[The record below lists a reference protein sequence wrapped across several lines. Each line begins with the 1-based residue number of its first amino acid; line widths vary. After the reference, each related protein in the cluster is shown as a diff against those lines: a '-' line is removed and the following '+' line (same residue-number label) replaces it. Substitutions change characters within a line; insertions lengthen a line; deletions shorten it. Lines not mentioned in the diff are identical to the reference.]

1 MGSAIDIGSEAVD
14 RGGYMALGNTRI
26 DLYNPANLSGAIN
39 VIEVYGNGTMV
50 GCKVGTFSG
59 SSSTYTS
66 RDFES
71 LGDVPGGS
79 KQIFTGL
86 NCAVESGDYI
96 GLYASSGGIQ
106 VSMDGGTGMRRNS
119 TGDAFSGEA
128 VEFDT
133 YTAGRA
139 MSVYGSGETLDA
151 PTVTTQAV
159 SSVTATSMVANG
171 NITDTGGFG
180 SDVTRRGFCYME
192 GTSGDPTTANSTTY
206 DDGTFGTGA
215 YTKSITGLSPSTS
228 YRVRAYAVN
237 AAGTAYGTTVD
248 ATTDASM
255 ADLNIQAT
263 YQSMAMTANAA
274 SLNSV
279 INVSAT
285 TDAMSVTG
293 YQATINVAVS
303 VAATCASMSIS
314 ALASDVD
321 IDVTV
326 NATCD
331 ALSLTENNVSINAE
345 KNVSCTVDSL
355 TTQTCPANINSK
367 TRVAASVDSLVIAE
381 YTASINKAVNAS
393 CFLDTMTLTSKAASV
408 GILYNANASLVEL
421 IITTYGVSIDSGMA
435 VAEVSSA
442 TSITPA
448 NLMVDK
454 TSGYASILGMWMG
467 GIGTRYSS
475 DGWST
480 LLSVNDIASES
491 TVEEVTITQEHILDV
506 GALGSETGTESIT
519 VIRNDTLSVAG
530 IESATS
536 VETIVALVDK
546 ILAIEDMS
554 SQATVDSIKLQYM
567 NSLAIA
573 MGANNLLDGGEAE
586 RCLRRM

>member
-1 MGSAIDIGSEAVD
+1 MGTWYPSLAASRILSDADRSSLSSTDNGDVTALAKGNFILATVIGYDGEDTAASAYKLQWRDVTD
-14 RGGYMALGNTRI
+14 
-26 DLYNPANLSGAIN
+26 
-39 VIEVYGNGTMV
+39 
-50 GCKVGTFSG
+50 SG
-59 SSSTYTS
+59 SFADVASTGEIKWAASSSVLADGNAVTS
-66 RDFES
+66 SERKCTAVATGQTWQDGVES
-71 LGDVPGGS
+71 LGDNAIP
-79 KQIFTGL
+79 
-86 NCAVESGDYI
+86 
-96 GLYASSGGIQ
+96 SSGTLDLGSDCFTELHWGLSCADAQ
-106 VSMDGGTGMRRNS
+106 DGHQYEFLLYNVTASAS
-119 TGDAFSGEA
+119 TGTCLAQITTKILAQAGVKPILGPWFSGGFS
-128 VEFDT
+128 VPVTDT
-133 YTAGRA
+133 R
-139 MSVYGSGETLDA
+139 
-151 PTVTTQAV
+151 
-159 SSVTATSMVANG
+159 VTA
-171 NITDTGGFG
+171 
-180 SDVTRRGFCYME
+180 
-192 GTSGDPTTANSTTY
+192 
-206 DDGTFGTGA
+206 
-215 YTKSITGLSPSTS
+215 K
-228 YRVRAYAVN
+228 
-237 AAGTAYGTTVD
+237 
-248 ATTDASM
+248 
-255 ADLNIQAT
+255 
-263 YQSMAMTANAA
+263 
-274 SLNSV
+274 
-279 INVSAT
+279 VSALT
-285 TDAMSVTG
+285 L
-293 YQATINVAVS
+293 
-303 VAATCASMSIS
+303 S

-321 IDVTV
+321 IDVNVSCGYDALAMTVNNSTVDHNVPSVPGFASVIWMRLIGGMGGVSGAVTV

-355 TTQTCPANINSK
+355 TTQTYPANINSK
-367 TRVAASVDSLVIAE
+367 TRVTASVDSLVIAE
-381 YTASINKAVNAS
+381 YTASINKAVNVS
-393 CFLDTMTLTSKAASV
+393 CSLDTMTLTSKAASV

-491 TVEEVTITQEHILDV
+491 TVEEVTTTQEHILDV

-519 VIRNDTLSVAG
+519 VIRSDTLSVAD